1 MDVSIND
8 FVINVATA
16 NGTGSQ
22 SSNLILLNA
31 LFEMGVPV
39 SGKNLFPS
47 NISGLPTW
55 FIIRASDRGYQA
67 PGDKTDIQVLMNPD
81 TWYKDI
87 EKVESGSIIIFNENV
102 KLPVDRDDC
111 LVFGLPM
118 TKLARSISPKMAKMI
133 ANMYYVGVIQHL
145 VGINQSALETAVN
158 RQFKG
163 KASAVEVNLRAI
175 DEGRKIAQEGIE
187 WQCPHAVEGRE
198 RRRGRS

>member
-1 MDVSIND
+1 MVPTVND

-16 NGTGSQ
+16 NGTGSR

-55 FIIRASDRGYQA
+55 FIIRASDKGYQA
-67 PGDKTDIQVLMNPD
+67 PGDRTDIQILMNSD
-81 TWYKDI
+81 TWFKDI
-87 EKVESGSIIIFNENV
+87 EKIEPGTVIIYNENV
-102 KLPVDRDDC
+102 KMPVDRDDC

-118 TKLARSISPKMAKMI
+118 TKLARGINPKMAKMI

-145 VGINQSALETAVN
+145 IGIDQEALERAVN

-163 KASAVEVNLRAI
+163 KSSAV
-175 DEGRKIAQEGIE
+175 K
-187 WQCPHAVEGRE
+187 
-198 RRRGRS
+198 

>member
-22 SSNLILLNA
+22 SSNLILLNSM
-31 LFEMGVPV
+31 FEMGVPV

-55 FIIRASDRGYQA
+55 FIIRASDQGYQA
-67 PGDKTDIQVLMNPD
+67 PGDKTDIQILMNAD
-81 TWYKDI
+81 TWFKDI
-87 EKVESGSIIIFNENV
+87 EKIESGSIIIYNENV
-102 KLPVDRDDC
+102 KLPVERDDC

-118 TKLARSISPKMAKMI
+118 TKLARGINPKMAKMI

-145 VGINQSALETAVN
+145 IGIDQVALEKAVN

-163 KASAVEVNLRAI
+163 KKTAVEVNLRAI
-175 DEGRKIAQEGIE
+175 EEGRKLSLIHI
-187 WQCPHAVEGRE
+187 
-198 RRRGRS
+198 

>member
-145 VGINQSALETAVN
+145 VGIDQSALETAVN

-198 RRRGRS
+198 